1 MTGAILIA
9 GGSRTRANQI
19 GAACTARGYATRYV
33 PHGAAALEAALSDV
47 PDVIVAPTDLELID
61 APKLAE
67 ILRANPRTQAT
78 RFVFLGPSQGGP
90 PDTGYFDEVL
100 SSSAGADEIGMRVEA
115 ILARHARIHA
125 MDHEAEVDHEVEGKL
140 SQIPLTDLLQLFH
153 INRRTGTIALKSR
166 ETGMPEEPGTLYIRD
181 GNVVQATVG
190 AVEGEKAL
198 FRLLAWREGSFAF
211 TPNRV
216 RVPARIL
223 APTRALLME
232 GMRQLDEWERVRGS
246 LPPLDARV
254 VLTAEAGKLPN
265 VVHPLTQEVLLLLEI
280 YDRVSDVVDHCSHP
294 DYQVLRTLHT
304 LVDRGIVQLRRDPSF
319 TAPGGGDA
327 LFSPAQ
333 VRRLQDWLDS
343 GGSGSTRGGRVAKL
357 VLISSDVSAT
367 RDFVRLVATMPGMRI
382 SPHFQQGR
390 FSDQD
395 VETVGQLHVDD
406 GIGIQLLHVPADP
419 FFAPIWPVAAHGAL
433 GTLFLL
439 SGSVKEA
446 EERIRPASDV
456 IRRLPRARIFH
467 LLTMHK
473 GQRLTPEELQ
483 EQPSLMDEAS
493 LFLIQI
499 ENGREADSLL
509 RTMFGR
515 VMP

>member
-1 MTGAILIA
+1 LTGSILIA
-9 GGSRTRANQI
+9 GGNHSRAKEI
-19 GAACTARGYATRYV
+19 GAACAARGFATRFA
-33 PHGAAALEAALSDV
+33 PHGAAALEAALADV
-47 PDVIVAPTDLELID
+47 PDVVVAPTDLALID

-67 ILRANPRTQAT
+67 ILRANPRTQST
-78 RFVFLGPSQGGP
+78 RFVFLGKPEEGA

-100 SSSAGADEIGMRVEA
+100 PSSADADDVGMRVEA
-115 ILARHARIHA
+115 ILAQHARINA
-125 MDHEAEVDHEVEGKL
+125 MEREAEADHEVEGKL

-153 INRRTGTIALKSR
+153 MNRRTGTIELVRR
-166 ETGMPEEPGTLYIRD
+166 ETGRPEELGSIFLRE

-190 AVEGEKAL
+190 SVDGEKAL

-211 TPNRV
+211 TPNRI
-216 RVPARIL
+216 RVAARIL

-232 GMRQLDEWERVRGS
+232 GVRQLDEWERMRGS

-254 VLTAEAGKLPN
+254 VLTVDTGKLPN

-280 YDRVSDVVDHCSHP
+280 YDLVRDVVDHCSHP

-304 LVDRGIVQLRRDPSF
+304 LVDRKIVQLRRDPSRSP
-319 TAPGGGDA
+319 AGSGDA

-333 VRRLQDWLDS
+333 VRRLQDWLQS
-343 GGSGSTRGGRVAKL
+343 GRSGTTRSRVAKL
-357 VLISSDVSAT
+357 LLISTDVTAT
-367 RDFVRLVATMPGMRI
+367 RDFVRLLGTLPGMQLTPRFRRG
-382 SPHFQQGR
+382 H

-406 GIGIQLLHVPADP
+406 GIGIQLLHVPVDP
-419 FFAPIWPVAAHGAL
+419 PFSPIWPVAAHGAL

-439 SGSVKEA
+439 SGSVREA
-446 EERIRPASDV
+446 EERIHPASEV

-467 LLTMHK
+467 LLLMEK
-473 GQRLTPEELQ
+473 GQRLTPAELQ
-483 EQPSLMDEAS
+483 EKPSLLDEAS
-493 LFLIQI
+493 LFLIQL
-499 ENGREADSLL
+499 ENGREAVSLL

>member
-1 MTGAILIA
+1 
-9 GGSRTRANQI
+9 
-19 GAACTARGYATRYV
+19 
-33 PHGAAALEAALSDV
+33 
-47 PDVIVAPTDLELID
+47 
-61 APKLAE
+61 
-67 ILRANPRTQAT
+67 
-78 RFVFLGPSQGGP
+78 
-90 PDTGYFDEVL
+90 
-100 SSSAGADEIGMRVEA
+100 
-115 ILARHARIHA
+115 
-125 MDHEAEVDHEVEGKL
+125 
-140 SQIPLTDLLQLFH
+140 
-153 INRRTGTIALKSR
+153 
-166 ETGMPEEPGTLYIRD
+166 MPEEPGTLYIRD

-190 AVEGEKAL
+190 AVDGEKAL

-216 RVPARIL
+216 RMAARIL

-254 VLTAEAGKLPN
+254 VLTVEAGKLPN

-280 YDRVSDVVDHCSHP
+280 YDLVRDVVDHCSHP

-304 LVDRGIVQLRRDPSF
+304 LVDREIVQLRRDPSF
-319 TAPGGGDA
+319 STPGGGDA

-343 GGSGSTRGGRVAKL
+343 GGSGSTRSGRVAKL
-357 VLISSDVSAT
+357 LLISSDVSAT
-367 RDFVRLVATMPGMRI
+367 RDFVRLVATLPGMRI

-390 FSDQD
+390 FSAQD

-419 FFAPIWPVAAHGAL
+419 SFAPIWPVAAHGAL